1 MYILSGE
8 GPQILYHPYDH
19 PYFGQIFLA
28 AMLKAIAYP
37 DSLNPS
43 EDGTGR
49 TTETRHYMYSVKM
62 LYLLPRILVGVL
74 AVIDTFLLYKI
85 TERQYES
92 KNVALIASI
101 IFAIMPMSWFL
112 RRTWLDS
119 LMLPMLLFSILS
131 ALYIKGPHHI
141 QYSQK

>member
-1 MYILSGE
+1 LHPKHLFFIKRIQYSNTTILLLIPLTLSAFIHLWNLDGFPTIHFDEGVYILRAMYILSGE

-62 LYLLPRILVGVL
+62 LYLLPRMRDNMKV
-74 AVIDTFLLYKI
+74 
-85 TERQYES
+85 R
-92 KNVALIASI
+92 
-101 IFAIMPMSWFL
+101 M
-112 RRTWLDS
+112 
-119 LMLPMLLFSILS
+119 
-131 ALYIKGPHHI
+131 
-141 QYSQK
+141 